1 MSYSSDVKNNLAEKA
16 FKNRCCMLTELAAL
30 IYSCGSIDLAGKG
43 RFGFSFT
50 TENEAVMKH
59 IIYKLLKRLGISDD
73 TIVVSV
79 REFKYRNV
87 FNICIPASETAVNIL
102 LECGVL
108 ASRDG
113 RIEIQWGDML
123 IERGFNECCKRAFL
137 RGVFIGSGSI
147 SDIKKAYHTEIVVR
161 DEAFA
166 AALCGLLA
174 SQEVN
179 GKLTLRSNQYVVY
192 IKDSESIEI
201 FMTLIGAHN
210 VVLDLENI
218 KILREIKN
226 NTNRAVNCDTAN
238 NLRIIRASEKQ
249 IKAIRILTAE
259 KGFSA
264 LPEGLRETAE
274 LRINYPDAS
283 LEELCE
289 MHCSSVTKSGVND
302 RLRKLCA
309 MAENLDKN

>member
-1 MSYSSDVKNNLAEKA
+1 MSYSSDIKNDLADKS
-16 FKNRCCMLTELAAL
+16 FKNRCCMLAELAAL
-30 IYSCGSIDLAGKG
+30 VYSCGSIDLAGKG

-50 TENEAVMKH
+50 TENEAIMKH

-73 TIVVSV
+73 TVIISV

-87 FNICIPASETAVNIL
+87 FNISIPASESAVNLL

-108 ASRDG
+108 SKQDG
-113 RIEIQWGDML
+113 RIKIQWGDML
-123 IERGFNECCKRAFL
+123 IKKGFKECCKKAFL
-137 RGVFIGSGSI
+137 RGVFLGSGSI

-174 SQEVN
+174 SLEIN
-179 GKLTLRSNQYVVY
+179 GKLTLRNNQNVVY

-210 VVLDLENI
+210 VVCDLENI

-238 NLRIIRASEKQ
+238 NLRLIRASEKQ
-249 IKAIRILTAE
+249 IAAIRLLTAE
-259 KGFSA
+259 KGFAA

-274 LRINYPDAS
+274 LRINYPEAS

-289 MHCSSVTKSGVND
+289 MHSDSVTKSGVNH
-302 RLRKLCA
+302 RLRKLCS
-309 MAENLDKN
+309 MAENVSKS